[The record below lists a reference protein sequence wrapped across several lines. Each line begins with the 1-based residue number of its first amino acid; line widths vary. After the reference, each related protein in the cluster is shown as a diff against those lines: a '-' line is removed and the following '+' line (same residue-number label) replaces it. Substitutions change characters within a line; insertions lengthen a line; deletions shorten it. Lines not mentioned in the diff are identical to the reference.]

1 MDEPGDKLCRV
12 AGEYWAHYVLNKALT
27 RQMVVDAVQIEER
40 VTNNNNDTEAGV
52 GMRMRDSI
60 RFILRGNSH

>member
-12 AGEYWAHYVLNKALT
+12 AGEYWARCVLNKALT

-40 VTNNNNDTEAGV
+40 VTNNNNDTEAG
-52 GMRMRDSI
+52 G
-60 RFILRGNSH
+60 

>member
-1 MDEPGDKLCRV
+1 MDEPGDNLCRV
-12 AGEYWAHYVLNKALT
+12 AGEYWARYVLNKALT